1 MQQVKD
7 QYSYIFLFVTFPST
21 SPDMTKLFHARSGS
35 RFIEIQSNLFRKK
48 KFYRTNQGSKFL
60 GVSFRNRDNVRAVTQ
75 FRRERQPQHLKID
88 FCSRTDPSSF
98 TSIAPVLLDQSNQTS

>member
-35 RFIEIQSNLFRKK
+35 RFIEIQSNLVQEKEI
-48 KFYRTNQGSKFL
+48 L
-60 GVSFRNRDNVRAVTQ
+60 
-75 FRRERQPQHLKID
+75 
-88 FCSRTDPSSF
+88 
-98 TSIAPVLLDQSNQTS
+98 